1 MGLYSLFLHIKEGV
15 RMVKELAE
23 IGKSI
28 IIAVIAAFL
37 IMTFIGR
44 TVSVEGASM
53 NPTLENKDRLLLEK
67 VTYYFRKPEPGD
79 IVVIKYPS
87 DTRQNFIK
95 RVIAVGGDRFK
106 IVNHE
111 VYVNGIKINEPYI
124 NEQMEKDIDFQY
136 ENETVI
142 PDGTIFVMGDN
153 RNHSEDS
160 RYSDVGFVPLKLVV
174 GKAFVRIYPLKK
186 MGKV

>member
-1 MGLYSLFLHIKEGV
+1 MV
-15 RMVKELAE
+15 RELIE
-23 IGKSI
+23 ICKSI

-44 TVSVEGASM
+44 TVSVEGSSM
-53 NPTLENKDRLLLEK
+53 NPTLNNKDRLILEK
-67 VTYYFRKPEPGD
+67 VTYYFKKPKNGD

-87 DTRQNFIK
+87 DTKQNFIK
-95 RVIAVGGDRFK
+95 RVIAVGGDKLK

-111 VYVNGIKINEPYI
+111 VYVNGVKMKEPYI
-124 NEQMEKDIDFQY
+124 NEPMNADIDSSFQ
-136 ENETVI
+136 EETVI
-142 PDGTIFVMGDN
+142 PEGTVFVMGDN

-174 GKAFVRIYPLKK
+174 GKAVFRIYPLNKI
-186 MGKV
+186 GKV